1 MNDDT
6 WDETTRPSLAEPA
19 DSSYAPGQEAYH
31 RHLVEI
37 HDHLRTELT
46 RLHGLVEEVRRGVL
60 TAGEA
65 RAEVHGMSMRQ
76 NNWTLGAYCESYCR
90 IVTGH
95 HTLEDRSIFP
105 HLRRRQPSLTHVI
118 DRLEQEH
125 HVIADVLE
133 QVDEAL
139 VGIVGADGYGTAGRE
154 ALDELQR
161 TVDLLTD
168 TLLSHL
174 SYEER
179 ELVHPLAQHGFA

>member
-1 MNDDT
+1 MPWREDD
-6 WDETTRPSLAEPA
+6 RPGRAQP
-19 DSSYAPGQEAYH
+19 SSAAYTSAQQANPQ
-31 RHLVEI
+31 HLLDI
-37 HDHLRTELT
+37 HDHLRRELAQVRDVIDQV
-46 RLHGLVEEVRRGVL
+46 RLGLLGVG
-60 TAGEA
+60 AA
-65 RAEVHGMSMRQ
+65 RSIINTMAMRQ

-90 IVTGH
+90 VVTGH
-95 HTLEDRSIFP
+95 HTLEDRSVFP
-105 HLRRRQPSLTHVI
+105 HLRRADPDLGAVL

-139 VGIVGADGYGTAGRE
+139 VGLVAAGEGATAATE

-161 TVDLLTD
+161 AVDLLTD

-179 ELVHPLAQHGFA
+179 ELFHPLALHGFS

>member
-1 MNDDT
+1 M
-6 WDETTRPSLAEPA
+6 
-19 DSSYAPGQEAYH
+19 
-31 RHLVEI
+31 

-46 RLHGLVEEVRRGVL
+46 QLRDVIDQVRRGLLSV
-60 TAGEA
+60 GQA
-65 RAEVHGMSMRQ
+65 RSVINTMTMRQ

-139 VGIVGADGYGTAGRE
+139 VGIVGADGYGIAGRE

-179 ELVHPLAQHGFA
+179 ELVHPLAQHGFG